1 MSHPAH
7 HTGVDGRRRRDWR
20 DEHGVALIIALLA
33 TILLTAM
40 GVGLVLLTNTETSIT
55 ANYRDGQEALYAADA
70 GVERVVQ
77 DLLSQNDWNQILSGG
92 LQSGFFDGSSSVTLA
107 NGTSLSVEA
116 VRANL
121 QAETDSANTWGTN
134 SPRWQWY
141 GRGFASDLLP
151 TGGLDSRAYIMA
163 FVGDDPSEIDGD
175 PTRDVNGVV
184 TIHVEAFAANGARK
198 VLEVTVS
205 RTAST
210 EIERGYI
217 AQRGQEELN
226 QRARK
231 AAVQTPGRSL
241 TNMEMNVNTGTF
253 VP

>member
-1 MSHPAH
+1 MSHRASHPRDCA
-7 HTGVDGRRRRDWR
+7 RRRRDWR
-20 DEHGVALIIALLA
+20 DERGVALIIALLA
-33 TILLTAM
+33 TVLLTAL
-40 GVGLVLLTNTETSIT
+40 GIGLVLLTNTETVIT

-77 DLLSQNDWNQILSGG
+77 DLLSQNDWNQILAGG
-92 LQSGFFDGSSSVTLA
+92 LQSGFFDGNASVTLA
-107 NGTSLSVEA
+107 NGAPLDVEA

-121 QAETDSANTWGTN
+121 QAETDTANTWGTN
-134 SPRWQWY
+134 DPAWQWY
-141 GRGFASDLLP
+141 GRGYASAFLP
-151 TGGLDSRAYIMA
+151 GGGLDNRSYIVA

-175 PTRDVNGVV
+175 PTRDTNGVV
-184 TIHVEAFAANGARK
+184 TIHVEAFAANGAHK

-241 TNMEMNVNTGTF
+241 TNMQMNVTAGTF
-253 VP
+253 TQ